1 MSRSHRS
8 WQQVSSGLVTIYL
21 LSKAGVGFSCKRAC
35 SDIAIPVKKPV
46 RMMMKSEP
54 TLLLSIWVANQ
65 R

>member
-1 MSRSHRS
+1 
-8 WQQVSSGLVTIYL
+8 
-21 LSKAGVGFSCKRAC
+21 
-35 SDIAIPVKKPV
+35 VKKPV